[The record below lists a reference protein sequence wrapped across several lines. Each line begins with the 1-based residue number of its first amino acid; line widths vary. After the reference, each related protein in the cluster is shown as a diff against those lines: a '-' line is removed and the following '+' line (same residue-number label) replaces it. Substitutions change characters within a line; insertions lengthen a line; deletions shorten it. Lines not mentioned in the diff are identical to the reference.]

1 MWLLKC
7 LLLVLVASLVG
18 CDRGSVNP
26 VPVDAESPDFDAK
39 RILERVALTGRLSGD
54 YTEMPNVIEQIR
66 AVDPGRADKLRGQV
80 DELSRLRKPEDIK
93 ARAQA
98 ILSEL

>member
-1 MWLLKC
+1 MSLLRC

-26 VPVDAESPDFDAK
+26 VPADAESPDFDAK
-39 RILERVALTGRLSGD
+39 RILERVAQTGKLSGD

-66 AVDPGRADKLRGQV
+66 AVDPGRAENLRGEV
-80 DELSRLRKPEDIK
+80 DELNRLRKPEDIK
-93 ARAQA
+93 AKAQA
-98 ILSEL
+98 SLSGL